1 MTDGDYVRDNI
12 EITKDG
18 KKVNALEPGNIAVS
32 ADLTDTA
39 LSGTLVVAV
48 YQNGVMKTYDKSE
61 QGSGNLRAEVTIDHV
76 DKNTELKVMLLDS
89 EDSIM
94 PHMPAI
100 KLGA

>member
-1 MTDGDYVRDNI
+1 
-12 EITKDG
+12 
-18 KKVNALEPGNIAVS
+18 
-32 ADLTDTA
+32 
-39 LSGTLVVAV
+39 
-48 YQNGVMKTYDKSE
+48 MKTYDKSE